1 MKGCNFVGGPAF
13 DKEEEKRK
21 YSKKEK
27 EKMKRKIGRE
37 IREAPT
43 YSIHSKTLVWYKDMD
58 EKIPHP

>member
-1 MKGCNFVGGPAF
+1 MTK
-13 DKEEEKRK
+13 KKKKRK

-43 YSIHSKTLVWYKDMD
+43 YSIHSKTLVWHKDMD
-58 EKIPHP
+58 EGIPHP